1 MHFFACCQAACIG
14 SKLPKHTRRAEACEC
29 AVQKYEPP
37 SGDLA
42 EQIEKDF
49 GSLDKLVAGFNP
61 KTAAIQV
68 CFTLPPH
75 GAVCPTRSVT
85 IQACDSSPDGDLG
98 LQHFLM
104 GSATD
109 FVHRCSA
116 VNHRFLS
123 RHACLCQNLLM

>member
-1 MHFFACCQAACIG
+1 MPSMELSHCRGLHALFCMLQQLALDLA
-14 SKLPKHTRRAEACEC
+14 SLHTCRAEACEC

-68 CFTLPPH
+68 HTLLPH
-75 GAVCPTRSVT
+75 GAVCPTPHHNT
-85 IQACDSSPDGDLG
+85 GMDAAQ
-98 LQHFLM
+98 
-104 GSATD
+104 TET
-109 FVHRCSA
+109 
-116 VNHRFLS
+116 
-123 RHACLCQNLLM
+123 